1 VLEEKPVQVRDK
13 MGKTRTK
20 QIIGEEEIKKEEV
33 SEAAKTKKKKKLY
46 LKTARIY
53 INSHFNNTIITLTD
67 DNGNVILWSSAG
79 HAGLKNTKKGTPF
92 GGQKAMEVLLDK
104 MKDFNIDEIKVFV
117 KGVGPGRESAL
128 RVLFSKDLN
137 ITYIADV
144 TPVPFGGP
152 TKPKPRRV

>member
-1 VLEEKPVQVRDK
+1 

-20 QIIGEEEIKKEEV
+20 LITGEEEKNKLTEEV
-33 SEAAKTKKKKKLY
+33 SSVKKKKLKKAY
-46 LKTARIY
+46 FKTARIY

-67 DNGNVILWSSAG
+67 DNGNVIAWSSAG

-92 GGQKAMEVLLDK
+92 GGQKAMEVLLEK
-104 MKDFNIDEIKVFV
+104 MANFNIDEIKVFV
-117 KGVGPGRESAL
+117 KGVGPGREAAL
-128 RVLFSKDLN
+128 RVLFSKNLN
-137 ITYIADV
+137 IVSIADI